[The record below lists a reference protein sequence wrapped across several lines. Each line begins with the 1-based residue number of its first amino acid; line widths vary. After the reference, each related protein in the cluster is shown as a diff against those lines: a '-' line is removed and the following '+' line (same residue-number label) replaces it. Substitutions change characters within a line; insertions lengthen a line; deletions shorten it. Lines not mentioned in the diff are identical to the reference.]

1 MPASGSTSEP
11 YFRPAGL
18 LASEDVEKID
28 RAARQLLW
36 QPGVRLEDEEISRLV
51 IQAGGREGAGP
62 GVVRLPGELIDE
74 CLGRAPQ
81 EVRFGSRR
89 GEVHTAGAGH
99 PSRFWTGAALF
110 YLDRAGFRSI
120 RQQDLAD
127 FARVID
133 ALPQADAIVGT
144 STEETPPANRDFVGF
159 RIMAQNTRK
168 HLRALSFS
176 ARGGEAMLEMARV
189 LQDGT
194 GAEAGGGSAPTSA
207 PAGPAPVFSMGFT
220 AHGPLRWTSLALGVF
235 RSTAGHGVPVTIN
248 GEPMAGASAP
258 ITLAGTAAVGTAEV
272 LAGIVVNQLLEPG
285 RPCLFN
291 LGFAHAMDMRQG
303 FAITGGPENVLLAV
317 AGAQLAR
324 LYGLPSVSW
333 MCTDSLDYDAQNA
346 LEKMLAAVTHLQAGV
361 STIWGVGQVE
371 SEKTISPVQA
381 VVDDEIIAV
390 VRHTLRGFPVDE
402 ASLAVEEVRK
412 AGICGS
418 FLDSEHTFAHFRE
431 VLFMP
436 QLLVRAQRMSA
447 PEGSTLRERA
457 EARVNEILSGRGDD
471 APCVSPEQER
481 ELLAIERRFAAGG

>member
-1 MPASGSTSEP
+1 MAAPEPA
-11 YFRPAGL
+11 FRPAGL
-18 LASEDVEKID
+18 LAEQDVQRID
-28 RAARQLLW
+28 EAARELLGE
-36 QPGVRLEDEEISRLV
+36 PGILLEDEEICRLV
-51 IQAGGREGAGP
+51 LQAGGREGGRS
-62 GVVRLPGELIDE
+62 GVVRLPGQLIDE
-74 CLGRAPQ
+74 CLRRAPR
-81 EVRFGSRR
+81 EVRFGNRR
-89 GEVHTAGAGH
+89 GEVHVAGAGF

-110 YLDRAGFRSI
+110 YLDRRGFRPI
-120 RQQDLAD
+120 GQQDLAD
-127 FARVID
+127 FARVVD
-133 ALPQADAIVGT
+133 ALPQTDAIVGT
-144 STEETPPANRDFVGF
+144 STEETPPDDRDFVGF

-176 ARGGEAMLEMARV
+176 PRGGEAMLEMGQVIAF
-189 LQDGT
+189 
-194 GAEAGGGSAPTSA
+194 
-207 PAGPAPVFSMGFT
+207 GPAPVFSMGFT

-258 ITLAGTAAVGTAEV
+258 ITLAGTAAVGTAEI
-272 LAGIVVNQLLEPG
+272 LAGVVVNQLLEPG

-303 FAITGGPENVLLAV
+303 FAITGGPENVLLAA

-333 MCTDSLDYDAQNA
+333 MCTDSLEYDAQNA
-346 LEKMLAAVTHLQAGV
+346 LEKMLAAVAHLQAGV

-381 VVDDEIIAV
+381 VVDDEIVGMA
-390 VRHTLRGFPVDE
+390 RHTLRGFPVDD

-418 FLDSEHTFAHFRE
+418 FLDSEHTFSHFRE

-436 QLLVRAQRMSA
+436 RLLVRAQRMSA
-447 PEGSTLRERA
+447 PEGSTVRDRA
-457 EARVNEILSGRGDD
+457 ETRVEEILEEARGGKAD
-471 APCVSPEQER
+471 PCLSAEQER
-481 ELLAIERRFAAGG
+481 ELLAIERRFAGA